1 MNHDE
6 EDLIRWWFVIAG
18 FSRTRLARDVGCSI
32 GDIEGI
38 VSSGLGRM
46 FNPLGNANKRKLLA
60 TPPQPQ
66 TVTPKTEREW
76 LIDILRTPFDTTQAL
91 VVVSFGFT

>member
-6 EDLIRWWFVIAG
+6 EDLIRWCYVIAG
-18 FSRTRLARDVGCSI
+18 FSRTRLARDFQCSI

-46 FNPLGNANKRKLLA
+46 LNPLGNADKRKPLA

-76 LIDILRTPFDTTQAL
+76 LMDIFRSAFDTTQAL
-91 VVVSFGFT
+91 ER

>member
-1 MNHDE
+1 MSSLVFRGHDWHG
-6 EDLIRWWFVIAG
+6 I
-18 FSRTRLARDVGCSI
+18 FSARFQCSI

-46 FNPLGNANKRKLLA
+46 LNPLGNADKRKPLA

-76 LIDILRTPFDTTQAL
+76 LMDIFRSAFDTTQAL
-91 VVVSFGFT
+91 ER